1 MLLERRDTL
10 MAYSFLRGKIAE
22 RGIKKSVIASVLGI
36 TQPAL
41 NHKIEGKSPFKWT
54 EACLIQSKFFPD
66 MDKDTLFTADERTA

>member
-1 MLLERRDTL
+1 MVLERKDVL

-22 RGIKKSVIASVLGI
+22 RGIKKSAIASELGI
-36 TQPAL
+36 TQTAL
-41 NHKIEGKSPFKWT
+41 NHKIEGTSPFKWT

>member
-1 MLLERRDTL
+1 

-22 RGIKKSVIASVLGI
+22 RGIKKSVIASELGI
-36 TQPAL
+36 TQTAL

-66 MDKDTLFTADERTA
+66 MDKDTLFKADERTA